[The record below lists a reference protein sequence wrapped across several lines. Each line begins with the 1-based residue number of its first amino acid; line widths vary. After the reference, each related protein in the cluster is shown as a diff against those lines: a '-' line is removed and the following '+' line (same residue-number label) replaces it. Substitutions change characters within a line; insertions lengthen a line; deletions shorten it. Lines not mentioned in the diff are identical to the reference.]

1 MCRLTI
7 LAALLLLPLR
17 DAVCQRIM
25 EWNVENLFDTRH
37 DSLKEDR
44 DFTPEGSYGWTR
56 GRYWRKLDNIAR
68 TIAAVSE
75 RSGWP
80 MLVGLCEVEND
91 TVLHDLTKRSPLR
104 LAGYEHIH
112 FEGPDVR
119 GIDVALLYR
128 KEDFQPIASRAIRVP
143 SAVNGFRPTRD
154 ILHVRGR
161 CVTSSV
167 ELNVFVVHFP
177 SRAGGA
183 LSSPH
188 RMLAARTLCEAID
201 SVGGRNVI
209 VMGDFNASGNDPI
222 FRPIYERVRSVVP
235 QGRKALRKERGTY
248 CYQGVWEFI
257 DHILVSPD
265 LSACV
270 DGTAHVAGYP
280 FLLTENGIP
289 FRTFRGPAYG
299 GGYSDH
305 LPLYMDLSP
314 VKKE

>member
-1 MCRLTI
+1 MSGEPI
-7 LAALLLLPLR
+7 LIEQHENYVKQTLR
-17 DAVCQRIM
+17 
-25 EWNVENLFDTRH
+25 N
-37 DSLKEDR
+37 
-44 DFTPEGSYGWTR
+44 
-56 GRYWRKLDNIAR
+56 
-68 TIAAVSE
+68 
-75 RSGWP
+75 
-80 MLVGLCEVEND
+80 
-91 TVLHDLTKRSPLR
+91 
-104 LAGYEHIH
+104 
-112 FEGPDVR
+112 
-119 GIDVALLYR
+119 
-128 KEDFQPIASRAIRVP
+128 
-143 SAVNGFRPTRD
+143 
-154 ILHVRGR
+154 R
-161 CVTSSV
+161 CT
-167 ELNVFVVHFP
+167 
-177 SRAGGA
+177 
-183 LSSPH
+183 
-188 RMLAARTLCEAID
+188 ID
-201 SVGGRNVI
+201 SPNGPLHLSI
-209 VMGDFNASGNDPI
+209 PIDKSTFVMGKCPMKDIVISTHSEWQRQHWYALETTYFNSPFFEYLQDD